1 MHRGKKTIACLLHVP
16 TVSDRKSKFVAQE
29 RVDLL
34 SGQCIEQK
42 LYFSGHEILD
52 QDRGRPPPLA
62 ELALVDDL

>member
-1 MHRGKKTIACLLHVP
+1 M
-16 TVSDRKSKFVAQE
+16 SDRKSKFIAQE

-34 SGQCIEQK
+34 SGQCNEQK